1 MKFVDVTI
9 PWPLHIW
16 MLLKPNSISHSKQ
29 IDNWRILDQMVKTS
43 LNEFQEMWR
52 KRAKERR
59 TVLDW
64 ATTDKGKTRKKK
76 VTDEEALS
84 PGSVVKV
91 ALGEKFKSLNIYVT
105 SFGKSDFHPNLKSTK
120 TTWQHKLCKVL
131 VDVCLNGTSK
141 VNPFAVKKTS
151 NNLVYLKLEIHG
163 NPVFVKRILEGR
175 ELGFEIR
182 IQMYNRQSATKHYA
196 INLQSK
202 RFGRSPPGS
211 GNKEVPGADYD
222 MPDYDQHKCCGDCWS
237 GCSPVAWA
245 QVFGYYDRRA
255 SSSSSIFSPKIYGHS
270 YEKAPKTLT
279 NKVKYFVEDI
289 RRQVKTFCRNGKGST
304 YARKMRRIKPWFKDR
319 QGKKARVRSYLW
331 PRKAKWLRSKGKWWL
346 DIGYPVV
353 FGFRS
358 SKKSGHS
365 VVATKY
371 RTKTRYYRH
380 CKKKWWRKIRCT
392 WKTAQDYEFFLHYGW
407 GGRNNQWQMLDPTS
421 AHVAYIRKWQLVYAF
436 KNETV
441 PESSLA

>member
-1 MKFVDVTI
+1 
-9 PWPLHIW
+9 
-16 MLLKPNSISHSKQ
+16 MLLKPNSIFHYKQ

-64 ATTDKGKTRKKK
+64 ATTDTGKTRKKK

-105 SFGKSDFHPNLKSTK
+105 SFGKRSFHRPNSKSEK
-120 TTWQHKLCKVL
+120 AIWQQKLCKVL

-141 VNPFAVKKTS
+141 VNVTAVKKTS
-151 NNLVYLKLEIHG
+151 TKIDYLKLEING
-163 NPVFVKRILEGR
+163 NPAFVKRMLEGH
-175 ELGFEIR
+175 EVGFEIR
-182 IQMYNRQSATKHYA
+182 IQMYHHQLAIKHYA

-211 GNKEVPGADYD
+211 GNKQVAGADYD
-222 MPDYDQHKCCGDCWS
+222 MPDYNQHTCCGGCAS
-237 GCSPVAWA
+237 GCGPVAWA

-255 SSSSSIFSPKIYGHS
+255 SSFSSIFSPNIYGHR
-270 YEKAPKTLT
+270 YEKAPKELT

-289 RRQVKTFCRNGKGST
+289 RRQVKTFCKNGQGATSIRTMK
-304 YARKMRRIKPWFKDR
+304 RIKRWFKAR
-319 QGKKARVRSYLW
+319 QGKKACVASYLR
-331 PRKAKWLRSKGKWWL
+331 PRKAKWLRAKGKWWL
-346 DIGYPVV
+346 DVGYPVV
-353 FGFRS
+353 FGFQH
-358 SKKSGHS
+358 SKKAGHFA
-365 VVATKY
+365 VATKY
-371 RTKTRYYRH
+371 RTKSSKYRH
-380 CKKKWWRKIRCT
+380 CKTSGWWFGKKTRCT

-407 GGRNNQWQMLDPTS
+407 GGNNNQWQMLDPFS
-421 AHVAYIRKWQLVYAF
+421 AHVAYIRK
-436 KNETV
+436 
-441 PESSLA
+441 

>member
-1 MKFVDVTI
+1 
-9 PWPLHIW
+9 

-29 IDNWRILDQMVKTS
+29 IDNWHILDQMVKTS

-52 KRAKERR
+52 KRAKEGR

-64 ATTDKGKTRKKK
+64 ATTDTGKTRKKK
-76 VTDEEALS
+76 VTDEEALL

-141 VNPFAVKKTS
+141 VNPSAVKKTP

-163 NPVFVKRILEGR
+163 NPVFVRRILEGR

-182 IQMYNRQSATKHYA
+182 IQMYNHQSATKHYA

-255 SSSSSIFSPKIYGHS
+255 SSSSSIFSPKIYGTR
-270 YEKAPKTLT
+270 YEIAPKTLT

-289 RRQVKTFCRNGKGST
+289 RRQVKTFCRNGQGST

-353 FGFRS
+353 FGIRS

-392 WKTAQDYEFFLHYGW
+392 WKTAQHYEFFLHYGW
-407 GGRNNQWQMLDPTS
+407 GGYNNQWQMLDPTS
-421 AHVAYIRKWQLVYAF
+421 AHVAYIRK
-436 KNETV
+436 
-441 PESSLA
+441 

>member
-1 MKFVDVTI
+1 
-9 PWPLHIW
+9 

-29 IDNWRILDQMVKTS
+29 IDNWHILDQMVKTS

-64 ATTDKGKTRKKK
+64 ATTDTGKTRKKK

-120 TTWQHKLCKVL
+120 TAWQHKLCKVL

-151 NNLVYLKLEIHG
+151 NNLVYLKLKIHG
-163 NPVFVKRILEGR
+163 NPAFVKRMLEGH
-175 ELGFEIR
+175 EVGFEIR
-182 IQMYNRQSATKHYA
+182 IQMYNHQLAIKHYA

-211 GNKEVPGADYD
+211 GNKQVAGADYD
-222 MPDYDQHKCCGDCWS
+222 MPDYNQHTCCGGCAS

-255 SSSSSIFSPKIYGHS
+255 SSSSSIFSPKIYGTR
-270 YEKAPKTLT
+270 YEIAPKTLT
-279 NKVKYFVEDI
+279 NKVKHFVEDI
-289 RRQVKTFCRNGKGST
+289 RRQVKTFCENGQGAT
-304 YARKMRRIKPWFKDR
+304 YSKNMRLIQPWFKAR
-319 QGKKARVRSYLW
+319 QGKKARVRSYLR

-371 RTKTRYYRH
+371 RTKSRNYRH
-380 CKKKWWRKIRCT
+380 CETWSRCSVKKTRCT
-392 WKTAQDYEFFLHYGW
+392 WNTVQDYEFFLHYGW
-407 GGRNNQWQMLDPTS
+407 GGYNNQWQMLDPTD
-421 AHVAYIRKWQLVYAF
+421 AHVAYIIK
-436 KNETV
+436 
-441 PESSLA
+441 